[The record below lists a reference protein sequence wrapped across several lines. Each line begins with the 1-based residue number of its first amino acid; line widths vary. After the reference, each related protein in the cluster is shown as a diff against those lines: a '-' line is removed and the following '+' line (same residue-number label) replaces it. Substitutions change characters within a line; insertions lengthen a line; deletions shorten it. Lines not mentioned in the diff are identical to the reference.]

1 VVGERRDEVDD
12 LEPLELG
19 ERERVALLRDALS
32 RGLPSPPEEAPD
44 GDGDLWLQRHR
55 GEGRFPP
62 AQGAVV
68 EASRLRERWQSLQA
82 ALAPLG
88 EERTLTLQWG
98 DWQGGVHLRG
108 DAVVLVHPALDRVEQ
123 RLDLWL
129 RLLLAAAALGEAA
142 PRRGLLIARGSER
155 GKDTFACQLTFAA
168 PEPEEARHALT
179 GLWRLRQSWRGACW
193 PVPPETGW
201 SWMAQ
206 GGPDPGDKA
215 FETVVEVWEGN
226 GFQGR
231 GERDQEVMRLC
242 FGSQRSLA
250 SLLEELPF
258 AAEADALLAPL
269 FAAIVP
275 AERSRR

>member
-1 VVGERRDEVDD
+1 
-12 LEPLELG
+12 LEAIRLG
-19 ERERVALLRDALS
+19 
-32 RGLPSPPEEAPD
+32 
-44 GDGDLWLQRHR
+44 
-55 GEGRFPP
+55 
-62 AQGAVV
+62 
-68 EASRLRERWQSLQA
+68 ERWQSLQA

-88 EERTLTLQWG
+88 EEQTLTLQWG
-98 DWQGGVHLRG
+98 RWQGGVSLRG

-129 RLLLAAAALGEAA
+129 RLQLAAAALGDAA
-142 PRRGLLIARGSER
+142 PRRGLLIARGSEE

-168 PEPEEARHALT
+168 PEAEEGRRALT
-179 GLWRLRQSWRGACW
+179 RLWQLRQAWRAACW

-201 SWMAQ
+201 AWWAQ
-206 GGPDPGDKA
+206 GGPAAADKA
-215 FETVVEVWEGN
+215 FAKVIEVWEGN
-226 GFQGR
+226 AYQGR

-258 AAEADALLAPL
+258 AEAANTLLAPL

-275 AERSRR
+275 AERGRR